1 MKHIVIAAAALSL
14 AALSGQAAPVKPAVA
29 DKVVS
34 SDSFPKLEARYP
46 GGVTG
51 HPDVVYSVI
60 SGFRPMTLDLYTPAK
75 GPPKPLV
82 IYIHGGGWANG
93 TARNAAAYAN
103 FPAVLAD
110 LASRGYVVASLNY
123 RLAGEAKFPAATEDV
138 DAAIRWLRAHAAEYG
153 IDKARVAIW
162 GGSAGGQ
169 LAALAATDCTPGD
182 ARGGDA
188 KGGDARGG
196 DGKTQSDCVQA
207 AAIWYGVFDILTLPN
222 GGPGAYFGANGAK
235 ASAVTFLDAKDP
247 PFLLI
252 HGDND
257 HTVPVAQSREMSE
270 KLKAV
275 GVKSDYIELPGID
288 HSFIGKTPE
297 ATRAA
302 HVKAL
307 QATFDF
313 FDATVGRK

>member
-1 MKHIVIAAAALSL
+1 MIRIAVAAIAAVSL
-14 AALSGQAAPVKPAVA
+14 AAVANAAPVKPAVA
-29 DKVVS
+29 EKVVS
-34 SDSFPKLEARYP
+34 TDQFPKLHATYP

-51 HPDVVYSVI
+51 HPDLVYSSI
-60 SGFRPMTLDLYTPAK
+60 NGFRPITLDLYTPFTGKGAK
-75 GPPKPLV
+75 GAAAKPLV
-82 IYIHGGGWANG
+82 IYIHGGGWMNG

-123 RLAGEAKFPAATEDV
+123 RLGGEAKFPAATQDV
-138 DAAIRWLRAHAAEYG
+138 DAAIRWLKAHAADYG
-153 IDKARVAIW
+153 IDKTRVAIW

-182 ARGGDA
+182 
-188 KGGDARGG
+188 
-196 DGKTQSDCVQA
+196 GKTESDCVQA
-207 AAIWYGVFDILTLPN
+207 AAIWYGVFDIAALPN
-222 GGPGAYFGANGAK
+222 TPAYFGADAAK

-252 HGDND
+252 HGDSD
-257 HTVPVAQSREMSE
+257 RTVPVAQSRAMIG
-270 KLKAV
+270 KLKAL
-275 GVKSDYIELPGID
+275 GIKSEFIELPGTD
-288 HSFIGKTPE
+288 HSWIGKTPAE
-297 ATRAA
+297 TTAA

-313 FDATVGRK
+313 FDATVGKK